1 MFFLLQPSKERT
13 KEKSPQMPTF
23 GFFWR
28 TVLRLWGQKAS
39 GSHHLWTA
47 CAPFIPSDLL
57 N

>member
-23 GFFWR
+23 GFFCH
-28 TVLRLWGQKAS
+28 TALRLWGQKAS
-39 GSHHLWTA
+39 GSHHPWTA
-47 CAPFIPSDLL
+47 CAHFLSGELL